1 MFEEEIELQT
11 DTNNK
16 GENLSVMSYKTDTFN
31 TTRYSLRLV
40 PLDDEKYSYR
50 ADRMTS
56 ELCFANCKI
65 KLEK

>member
-50 ADRMTS
+50 AVG
-56 ELCFANCKI
+56 
-65 KLEK
+65 

>member
-16 GENLSVMSYKTDTFN
+16 GENLSVMSYKTDIFN

-40 PLDDEKYSYR
+40 PLKEEKYSYR
-50 ADRMTS
+50 ADRMRS
-56 ELCFANCKI
+56 ELCF
-65 KLEK
+65 